1 MATEMTRPQAG
12 SRTDAHRLPPRS
24 GEVIDRGARVAFT
37 FDGRDYTGYEGD
49 TIASAMAA
57 SGVRVFS
64 RSFKYHRP
72 RGLLCCAGQCPNCLV
87 QIGDEPNV
95 RACTR
100 RVETGMAVCSQ
111 NAQPSLDRDLLSL
124 TQLAAPL
131 MPVGFYYKTFI
142 RPAALWPSYE
152 RVLRRAA
159 GLGKVDLAS
168 RPGAFDK
175 EYLHADVAVV
185 GGGPSGMA
193 AAVGAAE
200 QGASVALFD
209 VEPSLGGRLRY
220 SRSRSG
226 GFASLRSSVANRPDV
241 DVYTDTSVLGW
252 YQDNWLAAVK
262 GSRLFKIRAKS
273 VVVATGAI
281 EMPLLFDNNDLP
293 GVMLGSAAQRLAH
306 LYGVKPG
313 ERALVL
319 TANDDGWDV
328 AVDLAEAGIDVAAV
342 VDERHSCSSSAAK
355 ALISRGV
362 PAYFRHTIL
371 EAVGSKRVRA
381 ARVARIDPLGEAD
394 RSATRNL
401 PCDLVVVSM
410 GWTPDL
416 ALFHM
421 AGGKSVYDEQRSE
434 HRATDA
440 PEGMFVAGR
449 AAGAGTAACAMEE
462 GRIAGKSAAA
472 FLGFGDGPT
481 ASEVSDLHAR
491 KAGEPVRTS
500 GRTIVPG
507 RKKRFLCYCEDVT
520 DVDLQTAIVEG
531 YDSLELLKRY
541 STISM
546 GPCQGRMCSMNT
558 VRLCARANGTH
569 VQETGKTTSRPPVAP
584 VTLGALAGQNMEPV
598 QVSPVHQWHL
608 DRGAGMMVAGLW
620 LRPEDYG
627 DPVAEVKA
635 VRERVGLMD
644 VSTLGKIQLT
654 GSGVPE
660 LLERLYV
667 NQWRKLGV
675 GRVRYGVMCN
685 DEGVVIDDGV
695 CARVQEDE
703 WYMSTTSTG
712 ATTVF
717 EWIQWWAQSGWGD
730 GVHAVNL
737 TDSYAAFNLAGP
749 RSREVLQL
757 LTDRDLG
764 NPKFPYMRVR
774 STRVAGVL
782 CRVLRIGFTGE
793 LSYEIHCPASF
804 GMHVWEALMAAGKE
818 FDVAPFGVEAQR
830 VLRLEKAHIIVG
842 QDTDA
847 LTDPFSANMEWVVKL
862 NKRDFL
868 GKPMLTRMSERG
880 TAQRLVGFRMARPD
894 LVPEEGLQAVCRDGN
909 GRQEIIGWL
918 TSCRFSP
925 ALGETIGLCW
935 LPANV
940 AAEAGTPFQIR
951 RGGEL
956 EEAYVH
962 HGPFYDP
969 AGERLQM

>member
-1 MATEMTRPQAG
+1 MTTETTHLQAG
-12 SRTDAHRLPPRS
+12 SGTDARRLTPRN
-24 GEVIDRGARVAFT
+24 GEVIDRGTRVAFT
-37 FDGRDYTGYEGD
+37 FDGRDYAGYEGD
-49 TIASAMAA
+49 TIASALAA

-152 RVLRRAA
+152 HVLRHAA

-193 AAVGAAE
+193 AAVAAAE
-200 QGASVALFD
+200 QGAGVALFD

-220 SRSRSG
+220 SPSRPG
-226 GFASLRSSVANRPDV
+226 RLETLRSSVANRSDIE
-241 DVYTDTSVLGW
+241 VYTDTAVLGW

-273 VVVATGAI
+273 VVVAAGAI
-281 EMPLLFDNNDLP
+281 ETPLLFDHNDLP
-293 GVMLGSAAQRLAH
+293 GVMLGSAVQRLVR

-313 ERALVL
+313 ERALVV

-328 AVDLAEAGIDVAAV
+328 AAELAEANVEIAAV
-342 VDERHSCSSSAAK
+342 VDERHSSPNSAAGE
-355 ALISRGV
+355 LISRGV
-362 PAYFRHTIL
+362 PAYFRHTVL
-371 EAVGSKRVRA
+371 EAVGSKRVQA
-381 ARVARIDPLGEAD
+381 ARVARIGPLGEAD
-394 RSATRNL
+394 RSAAQNV
-401 PCDLVVVSM
+401 PCDLVVVSV

-416 ALFHM
+416 ALYHM
-421 AGGKSVYDEQRSE
+421 AGGESVYDEQRSE
-434 HRATDA
+434 SRAAEA

-449 AAGAGTAACAMEE
+449 AAGAGTAACAMED
-462 GRIAGKSAAA
+462 GRIAGRCAAA
-472 FLGFGDGPT
+472 FLGFGDGP
-481 ASEVSDLHAR
+481 AAAEIADLHAR

-500 GRTIVPG
+500 ARTVVPG

-558 VRLCARANGTH
+558 VHLCARANGAQ

-598 QVSPVHQWHL
+598 QVSPAHQWHL
-608 DRGAGMMVAGLW
+608 ERGARMMVAGLW

-654 GSGVPE
+654 GPGVPE

-695 CARVQEDE
+695 CARIQEDE

-749 RSREVLQL
+749 RSREVLGL

-818 FDVAPFGVEAQR
+818 FDIAPFGVEAQR

-847 LTDPFSANMEWVVKL
+847 LTDPFSANMEWAVKL

-894 LVPEEGLQAVCRDGN
+894 LVPEEGLQAVRLDGN

-940 AAEAGTPFQIR
+940 AAKAGTPFQIR
-951 RGGEL
+951 RNGEL
-956 EEAYVH
+956 EDAYVH

-969 AGERLQM
+969 GGERLQT

>member
-1 MATEMTRPQAG
+1 MATESIRQAVAP
-12 SRTDAHRLPPRS
+12 TDSERLPPQT
-24 GEVIDRGARVAFT
+24 GEVIDRDAKVEFT
-37 FDGRDYTGYEGD
+37 FDGRHYTGYEGD
-49 TIASAMAA
+49 TIASALAA
-57 SGVRVFS
+57 SGVQVFS

-100 RVETGMAVCSQ
+100 RAEAGLAVQSQ
-111 NAQPSLDRDLLSL
+111 NAQPSLDRDVLSL

-142 RPAALWPSYE
+142 RPTVLWPSYE
-152 RVLRRAA
+152 HVLRRAA

-168 RPGAFDK
+168 RPGTYDK
-175 EYLHADVAVV
+175 QYLHADVVVV
-185 GGGPSGMA
+185 GGGPSGVG
-193 AAVGAAE
+193 AAVAAAE
-200 QGASVALFD
+200 QGASVALFE

-220 SRSRSG
+220 SPSQADRLE
-226 GFASLRSSVANRPDV
+226 ALLSSVANRSDV
-241 DVYTDTSVLGW
+241 KVYTDTAVLGW
-252 YQDNWLAAVK
+252 YQDHWLAAVK

-273 VVVATGAI
+273 VVFATGAI
-281 EMPLLFDNNDLP
+281 EVPLLFDNNDLP
-293 GVMLGSAAQRLAH
+293 GVMLGSASRRLVH

-313 ERALVL
+313 ARALVV

-328 AVDLAEAGIDVAAV
+328 AGDLAGADIEIAGVL
-342 VDERHSCSSSAAK
+342 DERHSCSSATAGE
-355 ALISRGV
+355 LISRGV
-362 PAYFRHTIL
+362 PAFFRHTIL
-371 EAVGSKRVRA
+371 DAVGSKRVQA
-381 ARVARIDPLGEAD
+381 ATVARIDPLGEAD
-394 RSATRNL
+394 RSAARKL
-401 PCDLVVVSM
+401 ACDLIVVSV

-421 AGGKSVYDEQRSE
+421 AGGESVYDAQRSE
-434 HRATDA
+434 PRATNA
-440 PEGMFVAGR
+440 PEGVFVAGR
-449 AAGAGTAACAMEE
+449 AAGANEVSCAQDEGRTAGRSSAACA
-462 GRIAGKSAAA
+462 
-472 FLGFGDGPT
+472 GFGEGPDP
-481 ASEVSDLHAR
+481 SDVSDLQDR
-491 KAGEPVRTS
+491 KAAEPVRTS
-500 GRTIVPG
+500 SRTLVPG

-520 DVDLQTAIVEG
+520 DVDLRTAIVEG
-531 YDSLELLKRY
+531 YDSIELLKRY

-558 VRLCARANGTH
+558 VHLCARANGKQ
-569 VQETGKTTSRPPVAP
+569 VGETGRTTSRPPVEP

-598 QVSPVHQWHL
+598 QVSPAHQWHL
-608 DRGAGMMVAGLW
+608 EQGARMMVAGLW

-654 GSGVPE
+654 GKGVPE
-660 LLERLYV
+660 LLERVYV

-685 DEGVVIDDGV
+685 DEGVVMDDGV
-695 CARVQEDE
+695 CARIQENE

-712 ATTVF
+712 ATAVF
-717 EWIQWWAQSGWGD
+717 EWIQWWAQSGWGE
-730 GVHAVNL
+730 GVHVVNL

-749 RSREVLQL
+749 RSRDVLRK
-757 LTDRDLG
+757 LTDRDLSSE
-764 NPKFPYMRVR
+764 KFPYMRVR

-804 GMHVWEALMAAGKE
+804 GLHVWRALMAAGEE
-818 FDVAPFGVEAQR
+818 FGIGPFGVEAQR

-847 LTDPFSANMEWVVKL
+847 LTDPFSANMEWAVKM

-868 GKPMLTRMSERG
+868 GKPMLSRISERG
-880 TAQRLVGFRMARPD
+880 ARQRLVGFKMARPGI
-894 LVPEEGLQAVCRDGN
+894 VPEEGLQAVHPDGN
-909 GRQEIIGWL
+909 GKQEIIGWL
-918 TSCRFSP
+918 TSSRFSP
-925 ALGETIGLCW
+925 SLGETIGLCW
-935 LPANV
+935 LPAHV
-940 AAEAGTPFQIR
+940 AAEEGTGFRIR
-951 RGGEL
+951 RDGEL
-956 EEAYVH
+956 EDACVY